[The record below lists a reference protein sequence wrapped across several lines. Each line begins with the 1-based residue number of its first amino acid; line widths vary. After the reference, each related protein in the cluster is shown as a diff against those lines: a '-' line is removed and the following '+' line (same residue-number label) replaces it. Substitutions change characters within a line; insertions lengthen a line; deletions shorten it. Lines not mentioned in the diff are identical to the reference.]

1 MFKSLQVDLP
11 ASTQFILTVSA
22 CLTNYGIYA
31 LVAVVILASM
41 LRKSL
46 QKPEIRQKME
56 TYLFRMP
63 FIGDV
68 LLKTHVARFCR
79 TLGTLLQAQVSLIE
93 ALTVSERI
101 ATNADIRAEIAQIIK
116 YVRRGGAIAEPLVD
130 SKLFPPMVVQ
140 MVTVGEETSELDAM
154 LLKVADYYE
163 KDLDSKIDSLSS
175 VIEPVIVL
183 FLGLLVAAILVSMYL
198 PMFDLVNLMRLG

>member
-1 MFKSLQVDLP
+1 
-11 ASTQFILTVSA
+11 
-22 CLTNYGIYA
+22 
-31 LVAVVILASM
+31 
-41 LRKSL
+41 
-46 QKPEIRQKME
+46 
-56 TYLFRMP
+56 
-63 FIGDV
+63 
-68 LLKTHVARFCR
+68 
-79 TLGTLLQAQVSLIE
+79 
-93 ALTVSERI
+93 
-101 ATNADIRAEIAQIIK
+101 
-116 YVRRGGAIAEPLVD
+116 
-130 SKLFPPMVVQ
+130 MVVQ